1 MLLLEL
7 ILYCLLFFLL
17 VKCAAKNSGRNC
29 LYFYPKEYLAEAGR
43 RGLADPTA
51 EMKRGKRFMIPF
63 CIIMLL
69 ALVAILALWNRV
81 TEFRTAY
88 WQSVLFLVVMNW
100 FDGLVIDGLVI
111 DGLWVGHSKIWRIA
125 GMEGISYVKPWK
137 TILTRRALATLF
149 YLIFALALAD
159 IVVLIGKLL

>member
-51 EMKRGKRFMIPF
+51 EMKKGKRFMIPF

-100 FDGLVIDGLVI
+100 FDGIFIDR
-111 DGLWVGHSKIWRIA
+111 LWVGHSKIWRIA
-125 GMEGISYVKPWK
+125 GMEGVAYLKPWK
-137 TILTRRALATLF
+137 TVFIRRSLGTLV
-149 YLIFALALAD
+149 YLILALPIAY
-159 IVVLIGKLL
+159 LAAALGRML

>member
-1 MLLLEL
+1 MLLLVL

-43 RGLADPTA
+43 RGLAAPTA
-51 EMKRGKRFMIPF
+51 EMKKGKRFMIPF

-100 FDGLVIDGLVI
+100 FDGIFIDR
-111 DGLWVGHSKIWRIA
+111 LWVGHSKIWRIA
-125 GMEGISYVKPWK
+125 GMEGVAYLKPWK
-137 TILTRRALATLF
+137 TVFIRRSLGTLV
-149 YLIFALALAD
+149 YLILALPIAY
-159 IVVLIGKLL
+159 LAAALGRML

>member
-1 MLLLEL
+1 MRSQKQRPEL
-7 ILYCLLFFLL
+7 P
-17 VKCAAKNSGRNC
+17 V
-29 LYFYPKEYLAEAGR
+29 FYPKEYLAEAGR

-51 EMKRGKRFMIPF
+51 EMKKGKRFMIPF

-100 FDGLVIDGLVI
+100 FDGIFIDR
-111 DGLWVGHSKIWRIA
+111 LWVGHSKIWRIA
-125 GMEGISYVKPWK
+125 GMEGVAYLKPWK
-137 TILTRRALATLF
+137 TVFIRRSLGTLV
-149 YLIFALALAD
+149 YLILALPIAY
-159 IVVLIGKLL
+159 LAAALGRML